1 MMNVFIRFT
10 TKSQY
15 NNISDRLIFH
25 AILNPSKA
33 VAAAAAAAAEAAA
46 PNSVTKSTLIH
57 IIVIMGVIFAD
68 ALVFLSFWI
77 TIGFD
82 VFRET

>member
-33 VAAAAAAAAEAAA
+33 VAAAAAAAEAAA

>member
-33 VAAAAAAAAEAAA
+33 VAAAAAAEAAA